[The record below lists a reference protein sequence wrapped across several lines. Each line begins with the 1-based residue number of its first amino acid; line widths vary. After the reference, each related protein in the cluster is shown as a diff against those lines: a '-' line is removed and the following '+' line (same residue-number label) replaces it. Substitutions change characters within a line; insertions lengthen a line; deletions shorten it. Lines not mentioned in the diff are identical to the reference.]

1 MAVAKLICGDCG
13 RELSP
18 DDVVC
23 PGCGATIT
31 KPGIA
36 QPIGSRRC
44 EVCGH
49 TNPGAGDYCVSCGA
63 RLATGGEVR
72 RPAPQVKKKQQPK
85 PASRAKEAGVTGS
98 HRSAGRSIE
107 PWQIVSGI
115 AVVALVAFLIYT
127 SLSKS
132 PAPASAASPAGMPAM
147 PRQMPSVEEIQTFE
161 KRADANPSDA
171 DARLLLANALHDK
184 GLFSRA
190 AQEYK
195 KYLVMRPDNPDARVD
210 LGICYYS
217 LAQADS
223 ANGERL
229 YPLALQEMET
239 AFKKSPTHQPAA
251 FNIGIV
257 NLHLGNM
264 EASRT
269 WFKRAVDL
277 NKSSELGTKAQQM
290 LDQHTFPQ

>member
-1 MAVAKLICGDCG
+1 
-13 RELSP
+13 
-18 DDVVC
+18 
-23 PGCGATIT
+23 
-31 KPGIA
+31 
-36 QPIGSRRC
+36 
-44 EVCGH
+44 
-49 TNPGAGDYCVSCGA
+49 
-63 RLATGGEVR
+63 
-72 RPAPQVKKKQQPK
+72 
-85 PASRAKEAGVTGS
+85 
-98 HRSAGRSIE
+98 
-107 PWQIVSGI
+107 
-115 AVVALVAFLIYT
+115 
-127 SLSKS
+127 
-132 PAPASAASPAGMPAM
+132 M
-147 PRQMPSVEEIQTFE
+147 PRQMPSLEEIQTFE